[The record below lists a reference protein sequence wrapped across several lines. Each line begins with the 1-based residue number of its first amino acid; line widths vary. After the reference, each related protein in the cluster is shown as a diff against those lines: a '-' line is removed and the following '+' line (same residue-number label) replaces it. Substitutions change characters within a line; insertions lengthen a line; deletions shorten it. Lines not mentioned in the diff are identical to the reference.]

1 MTFWS
6 CAVVAGQRF
15 GDLLR
20 LLRSH
25 RVELV
30 VVGAAAA
37 VLEGAP
43 MTTFDLDVVFE
54 PGAENRARL
63 LAALA
68 DLDAVYWDPTG
79 RRIRPTDERLQT
91 QRLHLLETSLGRL
104 DLLREIGRGQGWSEV
119 LARSHPVELPGL
131 TVLVLDLEAVI
142 ESKEAADRPKDRAA
156 LPLLRETLR
165 LRRERGDG

>member
-1 MTFWS
+1 M
-6 CAVVAGQRF
+6 AAGQRF
-15 GDLLR
+15 GELLR
-20 LLRSH
+20 LLAAH
-25 RVELV
+25 GVELV

-37 VLEGAP
+37 VLDGAP

-54 PGAENRARL
+54 PGAANRERL

-68 DLDAVYWDPTG
+68 DLDAVYWDPAG
-79 RRIRPTDERLQT
+79 RRLAPTDERLQS
-91 QRLHLLETSLGRL
+91 QRLHLLETRLGRL
-104 DLLREIGRGQGWSEV
+104 DLLREIGHGQGWAEV
-119 LARSHPVELPGL
+119 RARSHAVELPGL
-131 TVLVLDLEAVI
+131 AVRVLDLDAVI

>member
-1 MTFWS
+1 MDG
-6 CAVVAGQRF
+6 GQRF

-20 LLRSH
+20 LLGAH

-37 VLEGAP
+37 VLQGAP

-68 DLDAVYWDPTG
+68 DLDAVYWDPAG
-79 RRIRPTDERLQT
+79 RRLRPTDERLEA
-91 QRLHLLETSLGRL
+91 QRLHLLETRLGRL
-104 DLLREIGRGQGWSEV
+104 DLLREIGKGQTWPEV
-119 LARSHPVELPGL
+119 RARSQAMELAGF
-131 TVLVLDLEAVI
+131 TVQVLDLEAVI
-142 ESKEAADRPKDRAA
+142 ESKEAAGRPKDHAA
-156 LPLLRETLR
+156 LPLLRETAR
-165 LRRERGDG
+165 LRRERGGG